1 MVNSMNPQQ
10 YNIPMQAVNGQVL
23 PVNIDKEKIK
33 EGVDNSYL
41 ANRVKASQDEQT
53 NPLLYAGTGAAIWYG
68 ISQGMDVFNKSCAKD
83 YEKTAFGTAAG
94 GGDSA

>member
-53 NPLLYAGTGAAIWYG
+53 NPLLYA
-68 ISQGMDVFNKSCAKD
+68 
-83 YEKTAFGTAAG
+83 
-94 GGDSA
+94 